1 MVREREDVKQVYC
14 LDMSGVLSLLLE
26 SKSQDEPGMV
36 HQGTRQ
42 SVMREAR
49 HEDTKKEGNPWGH
62 IEWLLG
68 HPLSIYYLLIT
79 VCF

>member
-36 HQGTRQ
+36 YQGTRQ
-42 SVMREAR
+42 SVMPAHDVKAFDER
-49 HEDTKKEGNPWGH
+49 
-62 IEWLLG
+62 
-68 HPLSIYYLLIT
+68 ST
-79 VCF
+79 VIPSGKSFLEIIDDGQVGVE